1 MKYEYSNMNEP
12 REIATTLEILNMKL
26 QLAFQKQD
34 TDVFNEALT
43 ELEKTS
49 KKIEDFKPIIKIN
62 VEDKKC

>member
-12 REIATTLEILNMKL
+12 REIATTLEILNMTL

-34 TDVFNEALT
+34 ADVFNEALT

-62 VEDKKC
+62 VEN

>member
-12 REIATTLEILNMKL
+12 REIATTLEMLNMKL

-43 ELEKTS
+43 ELKQASEKVNN
-49 KKIEDFKPIIKIN
+49 FKPVIKIN
-62 VEDKKC
+62 VED

>member
-12 REIATTLEILNMKL
+12 REIATALEILNMKL

-43 ELEKTS
+43 ELKQASEKVNN
-49 KKIEDFKPIIKIN
+49 FKPVIKIN
-62 VEDKKC
+62 VEE

>member
-12 REIATTLEILNMKL
+12 REIATTLEILHMTL

-34 TDVFNEALT
+34 ADVFNEALT

-62 VEDKKC
+62 VEERK